1 MFNNI
6 KLQYLD
12 RVLHLGHILTYNLD
26 DREDIIRVIND
37 INRKANFVLCK
48 LFAADPFVKCF
59 LKSYG
64 ITLWSLS
71 SPSIRLIEVALNKVL
86 RKVWNLSNMSHTGI
100 VHSIAQ
106 IPTISNILYDRF
118 CSFFS
123 HATSSF
129 SILVRSVFFFS
140 SNYVYNFTGYNIVHG

>member
-1 MFNNI
+1 MFNNT

-26 DREDIIRVIND
+26 DREDIIRVIKD

-48 LFAADPFVKCF
+48 FSAANPFVKCF
-59 LKSYG
+59 LIKSYCLSLYG

-100 VHSIAQ
+100 VHSVAQ
-106 IPTISNILYDRF
+106 IPTISNILYYRF

-123 HATSSF
+123 HATSSS
-129 SILVRSVFFFS
+129 SILVRSVFFYS
-140 SNYVYNFTGYNIVHG
+140 SNYV